1 MNPRIVELA
10 LKKQRLH
17 LQAAAQRVRILHA
30 IQSVSPAFGVADK
43 ARAAVG
49 WAKANPEVLVGAG
62 VVLLVA
68 RPRVLFR
75 WAKRGFFLWQG
86 LRRLRGAVDSFLAP
100 PLKQ

>member
-1 MNPRIVELA
+1 MSSKIVELA
-10 LKKQRLH
+10 LKKQRLQ

-30 IQSVSPAFGVADK
+30 IASASPAFGVADK

-49 WAKANPEVLVGAG
+49 WAKANPEVLVATG

-75 WAKRGFFLWQG
+75 WAKRGFFLWEG
-86 LRRLRGAVDSFLAP
+86 VRRLRGAVDSLLAP
-100 PLKQ
+100 Q